1 MKINLKN
8 LKPFIL
14 PGLIVF
20 LILIITISVLM
31 PKVRTIA
38 DSRQQLLKDK
48 KILADLTKK
57 LAALEGLA
65 QVEFSEKVDV
75 ALAVLPAE
83 KDVPGNLS
91 VIKNVALN
99 NGLIVNN
106 ITIGEVGEIATVSS
120 ESKAKKDAILP
131 SFKLNVSLTGGMEM
145 IKNFISQIQS
155 TAPLMAVESTSIA
168 QKKTEIPET
177 KMEIEAYFLPFPK
190 TLGKPE
196 QQLVAI
202 TSEEE
207 KMFNRINEFTF
218 FRSETSLPN
227 LPVGKENLFSP

>member
-8 LKPFIL
+8 LKAFIL
-14 PGLIVF
+14 PALIVF
-20 LILIITISVLM
+20 LIFIITVFILI
-31 PKVRTIA
+31 PRVRAIV
-38 DSRQQLLKDK
+38 DSRQTLLKDK
-48 KILADLTKK
+48 KTLADLTKK

-83 KDVPGNLS
+83 KDVPNNLA

-106 ITIGEVGEIATVSS
+106 ITIGEIGEISSVSS
-120 ESKAKKDAILP
+120 TGKTAKNAILP
-131 SFKLNVSLTGGMEM
+131 SFKTTVSLIGEVEM
-145 IKNFISQIQS
+145 IKNFINQIQS
-155 TAPLMAVESTSIA
+155 TAPLMSIESVSIS
-168 QKKTEIPET
+168 QRRTETPET
-177 KMEIEAYFLPFPK
+177 NLEIEAYFLPFPK

-202 TSEEE
+202 TSGEE
-207 KMFNRINEFTF
+207 KIFSRLNEFTF
-218 FRSETSLPN
+218 FRSETNLPN